1 MDERTMSFNEGQLK
15 RSGFAEA
22 FNADLIDKMEKRLPL
37 IQHSF
42 SKEFDGDKI
51 SAVLHLKKSS
61 TSDHYFLNKFD
72 LSLQKEAQLSRT
84 KQTFYVNRK
93 PVPPTVDTDRRE
105 TYENRFTLK
114 EAYNLLAGR
123 PVFKNLVN
131 NEGAEYQAWVKLNL
145 KNKQE
150 NGNHEVKQY
159 TKNYGFDL
167 ENVLA
172 KYSIKELANDQYKQS
187 LIDSLH
193 RGNLQKATFIDKDGK
208 EERMYVSPHVSLG
221 MLNVYDQEKQRI
233 TTDILVEKQYIG
245 NDLANNIK
253 ERIAIHDNK
262 MPSQKVD
269 TQESQVPH
277 QKEQHTQKQKKADQK
292 QKNDDPIKKQ
302 SKKQKVT

>member
-42 SKEFDGDKI
+42 SKEFDGDKV

-72 LSLQKEAQLSRT
+72 LSLQKEAQLSQT

-93 PVPPTVDTDRRE
+93 PVPATIDTDRRE

-131 NEGAEYQAWVKLNL
+131 NEGVEYQAWVKLNL

-167 ENVLA
+167 ETILA
-172 KYSIKELANDQYKQS
+172 KYSIKELATDQYKQS

-193 RGNLQKATFIDKDGK
+193 RGNLQKATFIDRDGK

-221 MLNVYDQEKQRI
+221 MLNVYDQDKQRI

-245 NDLANNIK
+245 NDLANNIR
-253 ERIAIHDNK
+253 ERLAIHDK
-262 MPSQKVD
+262 KISQNSESREAQTPELKEKHEQKPKKV
-269 TQESQVPH
+269 
-277 QKEQHTQKQKKADQK
+277 DQK
-292 QKNDDPIKKQ
+292 QKNDDPVKKQ

>member
-42 SKEFDGDKI
+42 SKEFDGDKV

-72 LSLQKEAQLSRT
+72 LSLQKEAQLSQT

-93 PVPPTVDTDRRE
+93 PVPATIDTDRRE

-131 NEGAEYQAWVKLNL
+131 NEGVEYQAWVKLNL

-159 TKNYGFDL
+159 TKKYGFDL
-167 ENVLA
+167 ESILA
-172 KYSIKELANDQYKQS
+172 KYSIKELATDQYS
-187 LIDSLH
+187 GHSRLIVGYEETV
-193 RGNLQKATFIDKDGK
+193 RGEINLLVLDPG
-208 EERMYVSPHVSLG
+208 RCVSLSAC
-221 MLNVYDQEKQRI
+221 NSVR
-233 TTDILVEKQYIG
+233 
-245 NDLANNIK
+245 
-253 ERIAIHDNK
+253 R
-262 MPSQKVD
+262 
-269 TQESQVPH
+269 
-277 QKEQHTQKQKKADQK
+277 
-292 QKNDDPIKKQ
+292 
-302 SKKQKVT
+302 

>member
-37 IQHSF
+37 IHHSF
-42 SKEFDGDKI
+42 SKEFDGDKV

-72 LSLQKEAQLSRT
+72 LSLQKEAQLSQT
-84 KQTFYVNRK
+84 KQTFYVTRK
-93 PVPPTVDTDRRE
+93 PVPATIDTDRRE

-131 NEGAEYQAWVKLNL
+131 NEGVEYQAWVKLNL
-145 KNKQE
+145 KNKQD

-167 ENVLA
+167 ENILA
-172 KYSIKELANDQYKQS
+172 KYSIKELTNDQYKQS

-221 MLNVYDQEKQRI
+221 MLNVYDQEKQRL

-253 ERIAIHDNK
+253 ERLAIHENKVTQTHDNG
-262 MPSQKVD
+262 
-269 TQESQVPH
+269 ESQTPQ
-277 QKEQHTQKQKKADQK
+277 QKEKQNEKSKKDDLK
-292 QKNDDPIKKQ
+292 QKNDDPVKKQ

>member
-42 SKEFDGDKI
+42 SKEFDGDKV

-72 LSLQKEAQLSRT
+72 LSLQKEAQLSQT

-93 PVPPTVDTDRRE
+93 PVPATIDTDRRE

-131 NEGAEYQAWVKLNL
+131 NEGVEYQAWVKLNL

-167 ENVLA
+167 ETILA
-172 KYSIKELANDQYKQS
+172 KYSIKELATDQYKQS

-221 MLNVYDQEKQRI
+221 MLNVYDQDKQRI

-245 NDLANNIK
+245 NDLANNIR
-253 ERIAIHDNK
+253 ERLAIHDNK
-262 MPSQKVD
+262 VAQNSENR
-269 TQESQVPH
+269 ESHTPEL
-277 QKEQHTQKQKKADQK
+277 KEKQSQKQKKDDQK
-292 QKNDDPIKKQ
+292 QKTDDPVKKQ